1 MSNEAYNNTST
12 AEVISN
18 PGCHWCLSFQCDL
31 SLMPVA
37 DVD

>member
-1 MSNEAYNNTST
+1 MSNGAHNNTST

-31 SLMPVA
+31 SLMTA
-37 DVD
+37 ANMD